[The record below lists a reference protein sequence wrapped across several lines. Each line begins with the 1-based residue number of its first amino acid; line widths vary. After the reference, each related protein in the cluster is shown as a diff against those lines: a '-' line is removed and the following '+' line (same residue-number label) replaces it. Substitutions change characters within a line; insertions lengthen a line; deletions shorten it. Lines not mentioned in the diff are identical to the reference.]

1 MNKPLKKVLLIVR
14 IILSA
19 PFQLLASKATPC
31 VLLLS
36 AVCAGLEFSAPSQA
50 QEFVLT
56 SPKPVEVSSRL
67 LAILGPQL
75 VL

>member
-1 MNKPLKKVLLIVR
+1 MNKPLKKVLSIVR
-14 IILSA
+14 IILSG
-19 PFQLLASKATPC
+19 PFQLLASNATPC
-31 VLLLS
+31 LLLLS

-67 LAILGPQL
+67 LAILDPQL